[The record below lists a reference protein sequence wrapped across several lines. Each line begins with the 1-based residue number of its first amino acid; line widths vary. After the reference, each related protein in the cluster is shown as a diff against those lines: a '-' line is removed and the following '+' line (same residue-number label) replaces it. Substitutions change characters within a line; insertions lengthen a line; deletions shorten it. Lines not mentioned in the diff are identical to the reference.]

1 MTMRKNIFLLCL
13 TAMILLPLVLM
24 TSCKNKAPQD
34 RTKYLPS
41 ITGNA
46 GEVLV
51 VINKGYWEGN
61 LGSTLR
67 EILTS
72 DYPFLPQR
80 ESTFKLFNAT
90 PGGFSGSYL
99 LHRNIVIMNISAE
112 VDTTGIRITRDAWA
126 KPQIIVT
133 VSATTPE
140 DATELVSDNKELII
154 TAIEQM
160 ERERIIANSKKY
172 EDRDVRMAVTKN
184 LGGSPYFPKG
194 FTMKKNTP
202 DFMWIS
208 QETTHVNQ
216 GILIFKFPYTDS
228 SQLSYDFLKEKIYD
242 LWQANVPGMRENS
255 YMTFNKVIDPGYR
268 IISYNDMN
276 MVEMRGLWEVEN
288 DYMGGPFVCHIFPDR
303 NRENIIILNAFVYAP
318 KYDKRKYLRQ
328 VESIIYSFK
337 WQENL
342 EDQK

>member
-1 MTMRKNIFLLCL
+1 MRKS
-13 TAMILLPLVLM
+13 ILKLAALM
-24 TSCKNKAPQD
+24 LIIGSMLSACGNKEPKD

-51 VINKGYWEGN
+51 VINKGYWEGE
-61 LGSTLR
+61 LGSKLR
-67 EILTS
+67 EILAGE
-72 DYPFLPQR
+72 YPFLPQR
-80 ESTFKLFNAT
+80 EPVFKLFNAT
-90 PGGFSGSYL
+90 PGGFTGSYL
-99 LHRNIVIMNISAE
+99 MHRNIVIVNVSSEI
-112 VDTTGIRITRDAWA
+112 DTTGVRLSADAWA

-140 DATELVSDNKELII
+140 EAGELIDNNRELII
-154 TAIEQM
+154 NSIEQA
-160 ERERIIANSKKY
+160 ERDRLIANSTKY
-172 EDRDVRMAVTKN
+172 EDRDVRLAVTKN
-184 LGGSPYFPKG
+184 IGGSPYFPRG

-202 DFMWIS
+202 EFMWIS
-208 QETTHVNQ
+208 QETTYVNQ
-216 GILIFKFPYTDS
+216 GILIFKFPYTDTA
-228 SQLSYDFLKEKIYD
+228 QLSPAYLKQKLHD

-255 YMTFNKVIDPGYR
+255 YMTFNKVIDPGFNTLK
-268 IISYNDMN
+268 YNGMT

-337 WQENL
+337 WQ
-342 EDQK
+342 

>member
-1 MTMRKNIFLLCL
+1 MRKS
-13 TAMILLPLVLM
+13 ILKLAALM
-24 TSCKNKAPQD
+24 LIIGSMLSACGNKEPKD

-51 VINKGYWEGN
+51 VINKGYWEGE
-61 LGSTLR
+61 LGSKLR
-67 EILTS
+67 EILAGE
-72 DYPFLPQR
+72 YPFLPQR
-80 ESTFKLFNAT
+80 EPVFKLFNAT
-90 PGGFSGSYL
+90 PGGFTGSYL
-99 LHRNIVIMNISAE
+99 MHRNIVIVNVSPEI
-112 VDTTGIRITRDAWA
+112 DTTGVRLSADAWA

-140 DATELVSDNKELII
+140 EAGELIDNNRELII
-154 TAIEQM
+154 NSIEQA
-160 ERERIIANSKKY
+160 ERDRLIANSTKY
-172 EDRDVRMAVTKN
+172 EDRDVRLAVTKN
-184 LGGSPYFPKG
+184 IGGSPYFPRG

-202 DFMWIS
+202 EFLWIS
-208 QETTHVNQ
+208 QETTYVNQ
-216 GILIFKFPYTDS
+216 GILIFKFPYTDTA
-228 SQLSYDFLKEKIYD
+228 QLSPVYLKQKLYD

-255 YMTFNKVIDPGYR
+255 YMTFNKVIDPGFNT
-268 IISYNDMN
+268 IKYNGMT

-337 WQENL
+337 WQ
-342 EDQK
+342 